1 MRSYYVPEEVVKISP
16 KNFTVTTGL
25 KPEYV
30 LKVNN
35 IADLNTPKNT
45 PPKKSN
51 PNPENLPAIIEVKS
65 HLGRKLAVFTIFF
78 LIFFIVAAILSYKG
92 MFYLFTI

>member
-1 MRSYYVPEEVVKISP
+1 MRAYDVPEEMVRIST

-35 IADLNTPKNT
+35 LADFKTPKPT
-45 PPKKSN
+45 PPKISN
-51 PNPENLPAIIEVKS
+51 PNPENLPAVIEEKS
-65 HLGRKLAVFTIFF
+65 HLGRTVAVFTIFF